1 MSLVTGEFTP
11 WKSDQNN
18 SNKQRMAGDY
28 MSDFINANAN
38 DKKDEQKDFT
48 YQGSNGKN
56 YGTNTERMLFG
67 NSPTSSKPSA
77 SGTVEQPAVTE
88 GAKSVKTPNTSDALP
103 QGLEQNE
110 AYQRNL
116 KTIAN
121 YNGKNG
127 ATSMASGAQYNADLM
142 SGINYDRAVRQNEK
156 LKNQYD
162 TQASIKAGND
172 HGTNDRKAPKSKD
185 YYSYLDTYDGPK
197 SYDEVT
203 KLYKAKEAQ
212 MGQGSAFQDSLKL
225 GKDKQRPYDIWS
237 QWEKDKEN
245 YKAAWG

>member
-1 MSLVTGEFTP
+1 MSLITGEFTP
-11 WKSDQNN
+11 WKSDQNS

-56 YGTNTERMLFG
+56 YGTNTEKMLFG

-77 SGTVEQPAVTE
+77 SVTVTE
-88 GAKSVKTPNTSDALP
+88 DAKSVKTPNTSGGLP
-103 QGLEQNE
+103 AGLEQDE

-142 SGINYDRAVRQNEK
+142 SGLNYDRAVRNNEIIK
-156 LKNQYD
+156 SGYE
-162 TQASIKAGND
+162 TRASIKAGND

-203 KLYKAKEAQ
+203 RLYNAKKAQ
-212 MGQGSAFQDSLKL
+212 MGEGAAAAENMKL
-225 GKDKQRPYDIWS
+225 GAEKKRPYDIWS
-237 QWEKDKEN
+237 QWEKDKKN
-245 YKAAWG
+245 YEAAWG

>member
-1 MSLVTGEFTP
+1 MSLITGEFTP
-11 WKSDQNN
+11 WKSDQNS

-56 YGTNTERMLFG
+56 YGTNTEKMLFG

-77 SGTVEQPAVTE
+77 SGTVEQSAVTE
-88 GAKSVKTPNTSDALP
+88 DAKSVKTPNTSGGFKLSKAQQEIYD
-103 QGLEQNE
+103 Q
-110 AYQRNL
+110 NL
-116 KTIAN
+116 KIIGN

-156 LKNQYD
+156 FD
-162 TQASIKAGND
+162 GMIETQNSIASGAD
-172 HGTNDRKAPKSKD
+172 HGTNKRKAPKSKD

-203 KLYKAKEAQ
+203 KLYKAKEAS
-212 MGQGSAFQDSLKL
+212 MGQAAAFEDHMKL